1 MRRTHAHRFAPLALA
16 LMCAATA
23 SHAQPA
29 EPPPEAQDGDY
40 TYELA
45 DSLADGD
52 LETLWSATGDA
63 GRAPRRAQ
71 SVRFRA
77 RGAEGRVRDGD
88 DALAGGVL
96 DTDAVGGRLRIGR
109 LAPKWGRGL
118 VLGAA
123 ADPWVR
129 DADDR
134 GGSSRF
140 RGRAGDGVAFAH
152 GGGLEAVAGRFAK
165 RRLAGAMA
173 RRGAFGAGAMLGE
186 RAHQGTLALETH
198 AFGGELA
205 SDARGRWRGEAL
217 VRGGAGAVALTL
229 RARAGTPA
237 YRSLAE
243 PLRSGPSRALAALAE
258 WELGAHRLR
267 VHGSWWRFAPERA
280 GRRGALE
287 VDARMGEHAS
297 FVVGAEEQH
306 GARRE
311 GDARPPGLRQG
322 LWGAWRARS
331 GPLELALRHEL
342 WGARPFAREAV
353 RRSLAA
359 EAETR
364 PVAGVSWLVSHALWR
379 VRSGERLHLPEADG
393 DRLTLRSLTGEGERT
408 RIELRA
414 PVLGGRLRLG
424 LTTTRSVTRLV
435 RPQWR
440 AEWSKRNRP

>member
-1 MRRTHAHRFAPLALA
+1 MMRRVPLGWVLMLAL
-16 LMCAATA
+16 LVSQ

-29 EPPPEAQDGDY
+29 EPPPEADEGDY

-52 LETLWSATGDA
+52 LETSWSATGDA

-77 RGAEGRVRDGD
+77 RGAEGRVRDGE

-96 DTDAVGGRLRIGR
+96 DTDAAGGRLRIGR

-134 GGSSRF
+134 GATSRF
-140 RGRAGDGVAFAH
+140 RGRAGEGLAFAH
-152 GGGLEAVAGRFAK
+152 GRGIEAVAGRFAK
-165 RRLAGAMA
+165 RRLVGAMA
-173 RRGAFGAGAMLGE
+173 GRGAFGAGALFGE
-186 RAHQGTLALETH
+186 HRHQGTLAFGAD
-198 AFGGELA
+198 AFGAELA
-205 SDARGRWRGEAL
+205 SDTRGRWRGEAL
-217 VRGGAGAVALTL
+217 VRGGADALSL
-229 RARAGTPA
+229 SLLARAGSPA
-237 YRSLAE
+237 FRSLAE
-243 PLRSGPSRALAALAE
+243 PLRTGPSRAVATLAE
-258 WELGAHRLR
+258 WDLGTHRVR
-267 VHGSWWRFAPERA
+267 AHGSWWRFAPGRA

-311 GDARPPGLRQG
+311 GESRPPGLRQG

-331 GPLELALRHEL
+331 GPLELALRHEV

-364 PVAGVSWLVSHALWR
+364 PTAGVSFLVSHALWR
-379 VRSGERLHLPEADG
+379 VKSGERLHLPEADG

-414 PVLGGRLRLG
+414 PVMGGRLRLG
-424 LTTTRSVTRLV
+424 LTTTLSATRTI

-440 AEWSKRNRP
+440 AEWSRRNRP